1 MMSIPFCMRSS
12 MFGLAVIA
20 LSVLG
25 AATGRATEF
34 KLGHVYEVSHPMH
47 VAAVAAAEQFKA
59 CTQGRH
65 TIAVYPTSQL
75 GNENALNE
83 QVRFGGVDIIFTG
96 QIFASSAYKPLAIGA
111 APFIFK
117 DRQQALRYRDSAVF
131 KELWAGWNKATGQHI
146 LSAGYFGAFNVTSNT
161 PVEKP
166 ADMRGMKIRVPDAPI
181 WLAFPRAVGANPT
194 PVALAEVYLALQQ
207 GVVTASAN
215 PLPITFA
222 FKFYEVQKYVNPTA
236 HLMEYVFWIV
246 GDHVMSKLSAADKD
260 CMQKAAGLYAE
271 RSTQLISEQED
282 SLRAKMEADKLITF
296 TKPDIAAFQATLA
309 PAVEQLAKDLG
320 ASADLVARV
329 KGI

>member
-1 MMSIPFCMRSS
+1 MSTSFRIRNTAFSS
-12 MFGLAVIA
+12 AFVA
-20 LSVLG
+20 
-25 AATGRATEF
+25 AATFAAPAAEAVEL
-34 KLGHVYEVSHPMH
+34 KLGHVYETSHPMH

-65 TIAVYPTSQL
+65 TIAVYPSSQL

-83 QVRFGGVDIIFTG
+83 QIRFGGVDIIFTG

-117 DRQQALRYRDSAVF
+117 DRAQALRYRESAVF
-131 KELWAGWNKATGQHI
+131 KELWAGWNKATGQQI

-166 ADMRGMKIRVPDAPI
+166 ADMKGMKIRVPDAPI

-222 FKFYEVQKYVNPTA
+222 FKFFEVQKFVNPTA
-236 HLMEYVFWIV
+236 HLMEYVFWIA
-246 GDHVMSKLSAADKD
+246 GSQAMGKLDAADKG
-260 CMQKAAGLYAE
+260 CMQKAADLYAE
-271 RSTQLISEQED
+271 RSTALIVEQED
-282 SLRAKMEADKLITF
+282 GLRKKMEAEKLITF
-296 TKPDIAAFQATLA
+296 TNPDIAAFQAAVA

>member
-1 MMSIPFCMRSS
+1 MSMSLSLFVRLSS
-12 MFGLAVIA
+12 AALCAGL
-20 LSVLG
+20 LG
-25 AATGRATEF
+25 AGSARATEF

-47 VAAVAAAEQFKA
+47 VAAVAAAESFKA

-65 TIAVYPTSQL
+65 TIAVYPSSQL
-75 GNENALNE
+75 GTENALNE
-83 QVRFGGVDIIFTG
+83 QVRFGGADIIFTG
-96 QIFASSAYKPLAIGA
+96 QIFASSAFKPLAIGA

-117 DRQQALRYRDSAVF
+117 DRAQALRYRSSGVF

-146 LSAGYFGAFNVTSNT
+146 LSAGYFGAFNVTSNV

-166 ADMRGMKIRVPDAPI
+166 QDMKGMKIRVPDAPI

-207 GVVTASAN
+207 GVVNASAN
-215 PLPITFA
+215 PLPITYA

-236 HLMEYVFWIV
+236 HLMEFVFWIA
-246 GDHVMSKLSAADKD
+246 GDHVMSKLGATDKD
-260 CMQKAAGLYAE
+260 CMQKAADLYAE
-271 RSTQLISEQED
+271 RSTALIVEQED
-282 SLRAKMEADKLITF
+282 GLRAKMEGDKLVTF
-296 TKPDIAAFQATLA
+296 TNPDIAAFQAAVA

-320 ASADLVARV
+320 ATSELVARV

>member
-1 MMSIPFCMRSS
+1 MSTLRLTDFRLPAV
-12 MFGLAVIA
+12 LAA
-20 LSVLG
+20 ATLSGAG
-25 AATGRATEF
+25 AASATEF
-34 KLGHVYEVSHPMH
+34 KLGHVYDVSHPMH
-47 VAAVAAAEQFKA
+47 VAAVQAADGFKT

-65 TIAVYPTSQL
+65 SIAVYPSSQL

-83 QVRFGGVDIIFTG
+83 QVRFGGVDIVFTG

-117 DRQQALRYRDSAVF
+117 DRAQALRYRNSPVF
-131 KELWAGWNKATGQHI
+131 RELWAGWNKATGQHI

-161 PVEKP
+161 PVVKP
-166 ADMRGMKIRVPDAPI
+166 EDMKGMKIRVPDAPI

-222 FKFYEVQKYVNPTA
+222 FKFYEVQKFVNPTA
-236 HLMEYVFWIV
+236 HLIEYVFWIA
-246 GDHVMSKLSAADKD
+246 GDHVVSKLSAADKD
-260 CMQKAAGLYAE
+260 CMQKAADLYAE
-271 RSTQLISEQED
+271 RSTELIVGQED
-282 SLRAKMEADKLITF
+282 NLRSKMEADKLITF
-296 TKPDIAAFQATLA
+296 TKPDIAAFQAAVA

-320 ASADLVARV
+320 ASAELIARV

>member
-1 MMSIPFCMRSS
+1 MSMPFPLR
-12 MFGLAVIA
+12 GL
-20 LSVLG
+20 LFG
-25 AATGRATEF
+25 AAMATAATMGAVPGQAIEF

-65 TIAVYPTSQL
+65 SITVYPTSQL

-83 QVRFGGVDIIFTG
+83 QIRFGGVDIIFTG

-117 DRQQALRYRDSAVF
+117 DRAQALRYRDSAVF
-131 KELWAGWNKATGQHI
+131 KELWAGWNKATNQHI

-222 FKFYEVQKYVNPTA
+222 FKFHEVQKYVNPTA
-236 HLMEYVFWIV
+236 HLIEYVFWIA
-246 GDHVMSKLSAADKD
+246 GDHVMSRLQPADRD
-260 CMQKAAGLYAE
+260 CMQKAADLYAE
-271 RSTQLISEQED
+271 RSTKLIVEQED
-282 SLRAKMEADKLITF
+282 GLRARMEAEKLFTF
-296 TKPDIAAFQATLA
+296 TKPDIPAFQAALA
-309 PAVEQLAKDLG
+309 PTVEQMAKDLG
-320 ASADLVARV
+320 VSADLLARLR
-329 KGI
+329 GI

>member
-1 MMSIPFCMRSS
+1 MSTPFPLR
-12 MFGLAVIA
+12 GL
-20 LSVLG
+20 LFG
-25 AATGRATEF
+25 AAMATAATMGATPGQATEF

-65 TIAVYPTSQL
+65 SITVYPTSQL

-83 QVRFGGVDIIFTG
+83 QIRFGGVDIIFTG

-117 DRQQALRYRDSAVF
+117 DRAQALRYRDSAVF
-131 KELWAGWNKATGQHI
+131 KELWAGWNKATNQHI

-222 FKFYEVQKYVNPTA
+222 FKFHEVQKFVNPTA
-236 HLMEYVFWIV
+236 HLIEYVFWIA
-246 GDHVMSKLSAADKD
+246 GDHVMSKLQPADRD
-260 CMQKAAGLYAE
+260 CMQKAADLYAE
-271 RSTQLISEQED
+271 RSTKLIVEQED
-282 SLRAKMEADKLITF
+282 GLRARMEAEKLITF
-296 TKPDIAAFQATLA
+296 TKPDIPAFQAALA
-309 PAVEQLAKDLG
+309 PAVEQMAKDLG
-320 ASADLVARV
+320 VSADLLTRL

>member
-1 MMSIPFCMRSS
+1 MSTLRSTACR
-12 MFGLAVIA
+12 MPA
-20 LSVLG
+20 LLTAATLCGAG
-25 AATGRATEF
+25 AASATEF

-47 VAAVAAAEQFKA
+47 VAAVQAAEGFKT

-65 TIAVYPTSQL
+65 SIAVYPSSQL

-117 DRQQALRYRDSAVF
+117 DRAQALRYRNSPVF
-131 KELWAGWNKATGQHI
+131 RELWAGWNKATGQHI

-161 PVEKP
+161 PVVKP
-166 ADMRGMKIRVPDAPI
+166 EDMKGMKIRVPDAPI

-215 PLPITFA
+215 PLPITYA
-222 FKFYEVQKYVNPTA
+222 FKFYEVQKFVNPTA
-236 HLMEYVFWIV
+236 HLVEYVFWIA
-246 GDHVMSKLSAADKD
+246 GDHVISKLSAADKE
-260 CMQKAAGLYAE
+260 CMQKAGDLYAE
-271 RSTQLISEQED
+271 RSTELIVGQED
-282 SLRAKMEADKLITF
+282 NLRSKMEADKLTTF
-296 TKPDIAAFQATLA
+296 TKPDIAAFQAAVA

-320 ASADLVARV
+320 VSAELVARV